1 MSVSFPPS
9 IPIREKDVWTLGTEK
24 SSTKGG
30 PPRQFLANKR
40 GARWRET
47 ISLSPPVHHPQ
58 ESQSVLSCSS
68 FSKRGNMGARGQSDD
83 KFIFPPNLVCMSHL
97 TKTCPPWNV
106 RNGYFSGKRKH
117 LCSNASSSGYLATC
131 VGVTALLHKRMI

>member
-1 MSVSFPPS
+1 MDFTIQEGGNGSRYPFPP
-9 IPIREKDVWTLGTEK
+9 PMPTYGWG
-24 SSTKGG
+24 GG
-30 PPRQFLANKR
+30 PPRQFLSNKR
-40 GARWRET
+40 GNHIALT
-47 ISLSPPVHHPQ
+47 ACTVHHPQ
-58 ESQSVLSCSS
+58 ESQSVFSSSS

-117 LCSNASSSGYLATC
+117 LCSNASSSGYLRWSHCTFAQ
-131 VGVTALLHKRMI
+131 AHDLNPP